1 MAKNGL
7 IIRFALLSDL
17 LDCGLVSRQLQTQT
31 DDLQAACAVH
41 GSHSKRLTKWNPSAQ
56 SLARAQRQRLLD
68 LAEPLLIS
76 SDVLWHARPGSSLP
90 VMSTRNR
97 ELTKRVTMS
106 VARKEL
112 EHLQWNTAGACSLCL
127 GTVSLCA
134 LLHEAAITTQL
145 EEREV
150 SLEAE
155 TVP

>member
-1 MAKNGL
+1 M
-7 IIRFALLSDL
+7 
-17 LDCGLVSRQLQTQT
+17 SRQLQTQT

-41 GSHSKRLTKWNPSAQ
+41 GSHSKQLTTWNPSAQ